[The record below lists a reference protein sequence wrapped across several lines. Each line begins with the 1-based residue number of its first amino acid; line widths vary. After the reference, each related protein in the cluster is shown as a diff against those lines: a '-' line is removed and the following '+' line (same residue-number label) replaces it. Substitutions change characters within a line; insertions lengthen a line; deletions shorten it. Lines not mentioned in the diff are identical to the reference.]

1 MILLILSVQLI
12 SFHQI
17 CSFLIS
23 CRFLRVLSVK
33 VRVKTKVL
41 NVLNCLGTKFPTRRS
56 ETSLV
61 NGLSPFKN
69 AKMAFKWIQN
79 NKNYLGSSVEADE
92 YLQCTGKWTMIR
104 EVINTH
110 PTENVQYRFTA
121 IMSVETSIFHSDETS
136 SAPIDW
142 AEDRNFE
149 FKDIGPIENALRN
162 AITGENKEGVECKT
176 ASQTFYFSAS
186 FYIQGKCRSR
196 KSSVRRSEFSWS
208 NGIQQF

>member
-1 MILLILSVQLI
+1 
-12 SFHQI
+12 
-17 CSFLIS
+17 
-23 CRFLRVLSVK
+23 
-33 VRVKTKVL
+33 
-41 NVLNCLGTKFPTRRS
+41 
-56 ETSLV
+56 
-61 NGLSPFKN
+61 
-69 AKMAFKWIQN
+69 MAFKWIQN
-79 NKNYLGSSVEADE
+79 NKNYLESPVEADE

-176 ASQTFYFSAS
+176 AKLSIFRRHFI
-186 FYIQGKCRSR
+186 FGVIQGKCRSR

-208 NGIQQF
+208 NGIQQS

>member
-1 MILLILSVQLI
+1 
-12 SFHQI
+12 
-17 CSFLIS
+17 
-23 CRFLRVLSVK
+23 
-33 VRVKTKVL
+33 
-41 NVLNCLGTKFPTRRS
+41 
-56 ETSLV
+56 
-61 NGLSPFKN
+61 
-69 AKMAFKWIQN
+69 
-79 NKNYLGSSVEADE
+79 
-92 YLQCTGKWTMIR
+92 MIR

-176 ASQTFYFSAS
+176 AKLSIFWRHFISQIFRECVGPGKVTRKGANFLGAMESNSFRAS
-186 FYIQGKCRSR
+186 ER
-196 KSSVRRSEFSWS
+196 KYDSTMV
-208 NGIQQF
+208 

>member
-1 MILLILSVQLI
+1 
-12 SFHQI
+12 
-17 CSFLIS
+17 
-23 CRFLRVLSVK
+23 
-33 VRVKTKVL
+33 
-41 NVLNCLGTKFPTRRS
+41 
-56 ETSLV
+56 
-61 NGLSPFKN
+61 
-69 AKMAFKWIQN
+69 
-79 NKNYLGSSVEADE
+79 
-92 YLQCTGKWTMIR
+92 MIR

-121 IMSVETSIFHSDETS
+121 IMSVETSIFHSNETS

-176 ASQTFYFSAS
+176 AKLSIHFITN
-186 FYIQGKCRSR
+186 IQGKCRSR